1 MAALFGKSR
10 DINFFHNINN
20 ELIAEIIEQKVG
32 YYIPKLEDTEDN
44 IYGEGLEKSWVG
56 PVLIDCLIE
65 RGDYDTNDGDEG
77 QDRNRKLVVRFLKKH
92 LQKHNVVPMIGDV
105 MLWNEEFFEINNVNE
120 NQLIVGK
127 DPNYAYKEGD
137 GVKDSGDSLSIIVN
151 AHYTREEKLGIKRT
165 RI

>member
-1 MAALFGKSR
+1 MSLFGRSR

-32 YYIPKLEDTEDN
+32 YYIPNIETTSEN
-44 IYGEGLEKSWVG
+44 IYGESLSKSFTG
-56 PVLIDCLIE
+56 PILIDCLIE
-65 RGDYDTNDGDEG
+65 RGSYDTTDDFEG
-77 QDRNRKLVVRFLKKH
+77 QDRKRDLTVRFLKQH
-92 LQKHNVVPMIGDV
+92 LITANVVPMIGDI

-127 DPNYAYKEGD
+127 DPKYAYKEED
-137 GVKDSGDSLSIIVN
+137 GVPDSGSSWSIIVR
-151 AHYTREEKLGIKRT
+151 AHYTREEKLGIRQT